1 MGYVVVPRNFKLLEE
16 LEAKE
21 KGGGD
26 MSVSLGLVDPDD
38 IFLTEWNASIIGPE
52 GTVFAG
58 RVYELRVTCGNEYP
72 IAPPVVRFVT
82 RINLPSVHKTTGNIE
97 RDLPAIA
104 SWNRN
109 MTIESVLVNIKNSM
123 TQPQNRKL
131 SQPPEGS
138 KF

>member
-1 MGYVVVPRNFKLLEE
+1 MSEVVVPRNFKLLEE

-58 RVYELRVTCGNEYP
+58 RMYALRVTCGNEYP
-72 IAPPVVRFVT
+72 TVPPLIRFVT
-82 RINLPSVHKTTGNIE
+82 RINLPSVHKTTGNVE
-97 RDLPAIA
+97 RELPAIA
-104 SWNRN
+104 TWNRN
-109 MTIESVLVNIKNSM
+109 MSIESVLVNIKNSM
-123 TQPQNRKL
+123 SQPQNRKL
-131 SQPPEGS
+131 SQPSEGS
-138 KF
+138 NF